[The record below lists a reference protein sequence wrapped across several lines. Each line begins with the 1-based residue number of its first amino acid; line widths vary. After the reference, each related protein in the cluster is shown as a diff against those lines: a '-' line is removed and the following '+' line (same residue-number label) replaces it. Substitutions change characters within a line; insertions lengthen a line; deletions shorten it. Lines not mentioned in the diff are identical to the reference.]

1 MDHFLYKNG
10 ELYAE
15 DVAVREIAA
24 HVGTPF
30 YLYSTATLTR
40 HYSLFK
46 DALAGLDNLVCFAVK
61 ANSNQA
67 VLRHLGN
74 LGAGMDVV
82 SGGEYARAR
91 AWGVDGS
98 KLGVSGVG

>member
-24 HVGTPF
+24 QVGTPF

-61 ANSNQA
+61 SNSNQA

-74 LGAGMDVV
+74 LGWTYF
-82 SGGEYARAR
+82 SILRQHH
-91 AWGVDGS
+91 
-98 KLGVSGVG
+98 